1 MEKAIAAQRAGLKPL
16 VLPYHCVPLDLAAHW
31 ALLLPCSYEPMKQ
44 SKRLNPS
51 VVESA
56 KPEDAPYRL
65 WDTVVPQLHVRVQP
79 SGVKSW
85 NVQWSRTSTRALGKW
100 PAVTVE
106 AARTRARAVLA
117 ETDQHGAP
125 LAVIAPKSE
134 LTVADACRDY
144 VNALEKDGRKTASVD
159 AKRRFERCLY
169 GDKLGKVRLK
179 DLHQDHIE
187 AWRDRV
193 EKGDLPPL
201 PVKRGRPPVP
211 KPLARSSI
219 NRIRTTLV
227 AALNHAVARRKV
239 SPDLAFEW
247 NAVKPLKDA
256 GQRRGLYLEREQRRA
271 LLEAA
276 EGPVRDLI
284 ECVALTGCRPGD
296 PSLCLRSD
304 YDGRTASVRFR
315 SKDHDRKIPLS
326 PAATALF
333 DRLAKGKLPK
343 AHLFTQDGKKAWTPT
358 DWSELVRDAAARA
371 GLPAGVTLYTL
382 RHCWIT
388 DAIVG
393 GMDLLTV
400 AKLAGTSLAMIEKH
414 YGHLVQGAARDKL
427 AQVQFL

>member
-1 MEKAIAAQRAGLKPL
+1 MGTKLTIRAVELAKPSEK
-16 VLPYHCVPLDLAAHW
+16 PYEISDSDMKG
-31 ALLLPCSYEPMKQ
+31 LLL
-44 SKRLNPS
+44 
-51 VVESA
+51 
-56 KPEDAPYRL
+56 
-65 WDTVVPQLHVRVQP
+65 RVQP
-79 SGVKSW
+79 SGVKSYIVTW
-85 NVQWSRTSTRALGKW
+85 GRGKRRTLGKH
-100 PAVTVE
+100 PVMTLAG
-106 AARTRARAVLA
+106 ARAAALA
-117 ETDQHGAP
+117 ALSEASQHGAP
-125 LAVIAPKSE
+125 VAVSKPKADI
-134 LTVADACRDY
+134 TVSDACRDY
-144 VNALEKDGRKTASVD
+144 VTALEKDGRKSASDD
-159 AKRRFERCLY
+159 AKRRFERCLH
-169 GDKLGKVRLK
+169 GDKLGKIRLK

-201 PVKRGRPPVP
+201 PVKRGRPPVA

-256 GQRRGLYLEREQRRA
+256 GQRRSLYLEREQRRA

-343 AHLFTQDGKKAWTPT
+343 AHLFTQDGKKVWTPT

>member
-1 MEKAIAAQRAGLKPL
+1 
-16 VLPYHCVPLDLAAHW
+16 
-31 ALLLPCSYEPMKQ
+31 MKQ

-51 VVESA
+51 IVEAA
-56 KPEDAPYRL
+56 KPEAAPYRI
-65 WDTVVPQLHVRVQP
+65 WDTLVPQLHVRVQP

-100 PAVTVE
+100 PGVTVD

-125 LAVIAPKSE
+125 LALAKPKADT
-134 LTVADACRDY
+134 TVADACRDY
-144 VNALEKDGRKTASVD
+144 VATLKKDGRQSASDD
-159 AKRRFERCLY
+159 AARRFERCLY
-169 GDKLGKVRLK
+169 GDKLGKVRLQ

-193 EKGDLPPL
+193 ERGELPPL
-201 PVKRGRPPVP
+201 PVKRGRPPLA
-211 KPLARSSI
+211 KPLAKSSV
-219 NRIRTTLV
+219 NRMRTVLV
-227 AALNHAVARRKV
+227 AALNHAVARRKA
-239 SPDLAFEW
+239 SPDVAFEW

-256 GQRRGLYLEREQRRA
+256 GQRRGLYLERAQRRA

-296 PSLCLRSD
+296 PAACLRED
-304 YDGRTASVRFR
+304 YDSRTASVRFR
-315 SKDHDRKIPLS
+315 TKSHDRKIPLS
-326 PAATALF
+326 PASGALF

-343 AHLFTQDGKKAWTPT
+343 AQLFTQDGTRAWTA
-358 DWSELVRDAAARA
+358 DAWSTPVREAAARA

>member
-1 MEKAIAAQRAGLKPL
+1 MGTKLTIRAVELAKPAEK
-16 VLPYHCVPLDLAAHW
+16 PYEVSDSDMKG
-31 ALLLPCSYEPMKQ
+31 LLL
-44 SKRLNPS
+44 
-51 VVESA
+51 
-56 KPEDAPYRL
+56 
-65 WDTVVPQLHVRVQP
+65 RVQP
-79 SGVKSW
+79 SGVKSYIVTW
-85 NVQWSRTSTRALGKW
+85 GRGKRRTLGKH
-100 PAVTVE
+100 PVMTLAG
-106 AARTRARAVLA
+106 ARAAALA
-117 ETDQHGAP
+117 ALSEASQHGAP
-125 LAVIAPKSE
+125 VAVSKPKADI
-134 LTVADACRDY
+134 TVDDACRDY
-144 VNALEKDGRKTASVD
+144 VAALEKDGRKAAADD
-159 AKRRFERCLY
+159 ANRRFDRCLY

-201 PVKRGRPPVP
+201 PVKRGRPPVA

-256 GQRRGLYLEREQRRA
+256 GQRRGLYLVREQRRA

-343 AHLFTQDGKKAWTPT
+343 AHLFTQDGKKVWTPT

>member
-1 MEKAIAAQRAGLKPL
+1 MGTELTIRAVELAKPSEK
-16 VLPYHCVPLDLAAHW
+16 PYEISDSDMKG
-31 ALLLPCSYEPMKQ
+31 LLL
-44 SKRLNPS
+44 
-51 VVESA
+51 
-56 KPEDAPYRL
+56 
-65 WDTVVPQLHVRVQP
+65 RVQP
-79 SGVKSW
+79 SGVKSYIVTW
-85 NVQWSRTSTRALGKW
+85 GRGKRRTLGKH
-100 PAVTVE
+100 PVMTLAG
-106 AARTRARAVLA
+106 ARAAALA
-117 ETDQHGAP
+117 ALSEASQHGAP
-125 LAVIAPKSE
+125 VAVSKPKADI
-134 LTVADACRDY
+134 TVSDACRDY
-144 VNALEKDGRKTASVD
+144 VTALEKDGRKTASDD

-169 GDKLGKVRLK
+169 GDTLGKVRLK

-256 GQRRGLYLEREQRRA
+256 GQRRGLYLERTQRRA

-343 AHLFTQDGKKAWTPT
+343 AHLFTQDGKKVWTPT

>member
-1 MEKAIAAQRAGLKPL
+1 MPKVTREALTRKAVDAAKATGKAYRLRDATVPGL
-16 VLPYHCVPLDLAAHW
+16 VLRV
-31 ALLLPCSYEPMKQ
+31 
-44 SKRLNPS
+44 
-51 VVESA
+51 SA
-56 KPEDAPYRL
+56 TGA
-65 WDTVVPQLHVRVQP
+65 
-79 SGVKSW
+79 KSW
-85 NVQWSRTSTRALGKW
+85 AMVWGRGQEKSFANY
-100 PAVTVE
+100 PATTLEGARE
-106 AARTRARAVLA
+106 AARRLSA
-117 ETDQHGAP
+117 EIDQHGAP
-125 LAVIAPKSE
+125 AAVVMPTSE

-144 VNALEKDGRKTASVD
+144 VAALEKDGRKTASDD
-159 AKRRFERCLY
+159 ANRRFERCLY

-187 AWRDRV
+187 AWRERV

-201 PVKRGRPPVP
+201 PVKRGRPPVA

-227 AALNHAVARRKV
+227 AALNHAVARRKA

-271 LLEAA
+271 LLGAA

-326 PAATALF
+326 PAAAALF

-343 AHLFTQDGKKAWTPT
+343 AHLFTQDGKKVWTPT
-358 DWSELVRDAAARA
+358 TWSGLVRDAAARA

>member
-1 MEKAIAAQRAGLKPL
+1 M
-16 VLPYHCVPLDLAAHW
+16 
-31 ALLLPCSYEPMKQ
+31 
-44 SKRLNPS
+44 
-51 VVESA
+51 
-56 KPEDAPYRL
+56 
-65 WDTVVPQLHVRVQP
+65 
-79 SGVKSW
+79 
-85 NVQWSRTSTRALGKW
+85 
-100 PAVTVE
+100 
-106 AARTRARAVLA
+106 
-117 ETDQHGAP
+117 
-125 LAVIAPKSE
+125 
-134 LTVADACRDY
+134 
-144 VNALEKDGRKTASVD
+144 
-159 AKRRFERCLY
+159 
-169 GDKLGKVRLK
+169 
-179 DLHQDHIE
+179 
-187 AWRDRV
+187 
-193 EKGDLPPL
+193 
-201 PVKRGRPPVP
+201 
-211 KPLARSSI
+211 
-219 NRIRTTLV
+219 
-227 AALNHAVARRKV
+227 
-239 SPDLAFEW
+239 
-247 NAVKPLKDA
+247 KPLKEA

-326 PAATALF
+326 PPPLRCLTAWPREAT
-333 DRLAKGKLPK
+333 K
-343 AHLFTQDGKKAWTPT
+343 AHLFTQDGKKVWTPSE
-358 DWSELVRDAAARA
+358 WSELVRDASARA

>member
-1 MEKAIAAQRAGLKPL
+1 MGTKLTIRAVELAKPAEK
-16 VLPYHCVPLDLAAHW
+16 PYEVSDSDMKG
-31 ALLLPCSYEPMKQ
+31 LLL
-44 SKRLNPS
+44 
-51 VVESA
+51 
-56 KPEDAPYRL
+56 
-65 WDTVVPQLHVRVQP
+65 RVQP
-79 SGVKSW
+79 SGVKSYIVTW
-85 NVQWSRTSTRALGKW
+85 GRGKRRTLGKH
-100 PAVTVE
+100 PVMTLAG
-106 AARTRARAVLA
+106 ARAAALA
-117 ETDQHGAP
+117 ALSEASQHGAP
-125 LAVIAPKSE
+125 VAVSKPKADI
-134 LTVADACRDY
+134 TVADACRDY
-144 VNALEKDGRKTASVD
+144 VATLEKDGRKAAADD
-159 AKRRFERCLY
+159 ATRRFERCLY

-193 EKGDLPPL
+193 ERGDLPPL
-201 PVKRGRPPVP
+201 PVKRGRPPVA

-227 AALNHAVARRKV
+227 AALNHAVARRMA

-247 NAVKPLKDA
+247 NAVKPFKDA
-256 GQRRGLYLEREQRRA
+256 GQRRGLYLERAQRRA

-326 PAATALF
+326 PAATELF

-343 AHLFTQDGKKAWTPT
+343 AHLFTQDGKKVWTPS

-371 GLPAGVTLYTL
+371 ELPAGVTLYTL

>member
-1 MEKAIAAQRAGLKPL
+1 MGTKLTIRAVELAKPAEK
-16 VLPYHCVPLDLAAHW
+16 PYEVSDSDMKG
-31 ALLLPCSYEPMKQ
+31 LLL
-44 SKRLNPS
+44 
-51 VVESA
+51 
-56 KPEDAPYRL
+56 
-65 WDTVVPQLHVRVQP
+65 RVQP
-79 SGVKSW
+79 SGVKSYIVTW
-85 NVQWSRTSTRALGKW
+85 GRGKRRTLGKH
-100 PAVTVE
+100 PVMTLAG
-106 AARTRARAVLA
+106 ARAAALA
-117 ETDQHGAP
+117 ALSEASQHGAP
-125 LAVIAPKSE
+125 VAVSKPRADI
-134 LTVADACRDY
+134 TVADACRDY
-144 VNALEKDGRKTASVD
+144 VAALEKDGRKAAADD
-159 AKRRFERCLY
+159 ATRRFERCLY
-169 GDKLGKVRLK
+169 GDKLGKVRLR

-201 PVKRGRPPVP
+201 PAKRGRPPVT
-211 KPLARSSI
+211 KPLARSSV
-219 NRIRTTLV
+219 NRIRTVLV
-227 AALNHAVARRKV
+227 AALNHAVARRKA
-239 SPDLAFEW
+239 SPDVAFEW

-256 GQRRGLYLEREQRRA
+256 GQRRGLYLERDERRA

-333 DRLAKGKLPK
+333 DRLAKGKLLE

-358 DWSELVRDAAARA
+358 DWSELVRDASARA

>member
-1 MEKAIAAQRAGLKPL
+1 
-16 VLPYHCVPLDLAAHW
+16 
-31 ALLLPCSYEPMKQ
+31 MKQ

-51 VVESA
+51 TVEAA
-56 KPEDAPYRL
+56 KPEAAPYRI
-65 WDTVVPQLHVRVQP
+65 WDTLVPQLHLRVQP

-100 PAVTVE
+100 PRVTVD

-125 LAVIAPKSE
+125 LAVAKPKADT
-134 LTVADACRDY
+134 TVADACRDY
-144 VNALEKDGRKTASVD
+144 VATLKKDGRDTAAAD
-159 AKRRFERCLY
+159 ADRRFERCLY
-169 GDKLGKVRLK
+169 ADKLGKVRLT

-193 EKGDLPPL
+193 ERGDLPAL
-201 PVKRGRPPVP
+201 PVKRGRPPLA
-211 KPLARSSI
+211 KPLAKSSV
-219 NRIRTTLV
+219 NRMRTVLV
-227 AALNHAVARRKV
+227 AALNHAVAHRKA
-239 SPDLAFEW
+239 SPDIAFEW
-247 NAVKPLKDA
+247 NSVKPLKDA
-256 GQRRGLYLEREQRRA
+256 SQRRGLYLERAQRRA
-271 LLEAA
+271 LLDAA
-276 EGPVRDLI
+276 AGPVRDLI

-296 PSLCLRSD
+296 PAICLRSD

-326 PAATALF
+326 PAAGAMF

-343 AHLFTQDGKKAWTPT
+343 AHLFTQDGTKAWTA
-358 DWSELVRDAAARA
+358 DAWSEPVREAAARA

>member
-1 MEKAIAAQRAGLKPL
+1 MGTKLTIRA
-16 VLPYHCVPLDLAAHW
+16 VELAAP
-31 ALLLPCSYEPMKQ
+31 AEKPYEISDSEMKGLLL
-44 SKRLNPS
+44 
-51 VVESA
+51 
-56 KPEDAPYRL
+56 
-65 WDTVVPQLHVRVQP
+65 RVQP
-79 SGVKSW
+79 SGIKSYI
-85 NVQWSRTSTRALGKW
+85 VTWSRGKRRTLGKH
-100 PAVTVE
+100 PVMTLAGARAAALAALAE
-106 AARTRARAVLA
+106 AA
-117 ETDQHGAP
+117 QHGAP
-125 LAVIAPKSE
+125 VAVVAPKSE

-144 VNALEKDGRKTASVD
+144 VAALAKDGRKTAAAD
-159 AKRRFERCLY
+159 ADRRFERCLY

-201 PVKRGRPPVP
+201 PVKRGRPPVA
-211 KPLARSSI
+211 KPLAKSSI
-219 NRIRTTLV
+219 NRMRTTLV
-227 AALNHAVARRKV
+227 AALNHAVARRKA
-239 SPDLAFEW
+239 SPDTAFEW
-247 NAVKPLKDA
+247 SSVKPLKDA
-256 GQRRGLYLEREQRRA
+256 SQRRGLYLERGQRRA
-271 LLEAA
+271 LLDAA
-276 EGPVRDLI
+276 DGPVRELI

-296 PSLCLRSD
+296 PALCLRSD

-343 AHLFTQDGKKAWTPT
+343 AHLFTQDGKKAWTA
-358 DWSELVRDAAARA
+358 DAWSEPVRSAAARA
-371 GLPAGVTLYTL
+371 ALPEGVTLYTL

>member
-1 MEKAIAAQRAGLKPL
+1 
-16 VLPYHCVPLDLAAHW
+16 
-31 ALLLPCSYEPMKQ
+31 MKQ

-51 VVESA
+51 TVEAA
-56 KPEDAPYRL
+56 KPEAAPYRI
-65 WDTVVPQLHVRVQP
+65 WDTLVPQLHLRVQP

-85 NVQWSRTSTRALGKW
+85 NVQWSRTSTRTLGKW
-100 PAVTVE
+100 PGVTVE

-125 LAVIAPKSE
+125 LSVAKPKADT
-134 LTVADACRDY
+134 TVADACRDY
-144 VNALEKDGRKTASVD
+144 VATLKKDGRDTAAAD
-159 AKRRFERCLY
+159 ADRRFERCLY
-169 GDKLGKVRLK
+169 ADKLGKVRLV

-193 EKGDLPPL
+193 EKGDLPAL
-201 PVKRGRPPVP
+201 PVKRGRPPVA
-211 KPLARSSI
+211 KPLAKSSV
-219 NRIRTTLV
+219 NRMRTVLV
-227 AALNHAVARRKV
+227 AALNHAVARRKA
-239 SPDLAFEW
+239 SPDVAFEW
-247 NAVKPLKDA
+247 NSVKPLKDA

-271 LLEAA
+271 LLDAA
-276 EGPVRDLI
+276 VGPVRDLI

-296 PSLCLRSD
+296 PAICLRSD

-326 PAATALF
+326 PAAGAMF

-343 AHLFTQDGKKAWTPT
+343 AHLFTQDGGKAWTA
-358 DWSELVRDAAARA
+358 DAWSDPVREAAARA

>member
-1 MEKAIAAQRAGLKPL
+1 MHLRDMGTKLTIRAVELAQPSEK
-16 VLPYHCVPLDLAAHW
+16 PYEISDSDMKG
-31 ALLLPCSYEPMKQ
+31 LLL
-44 SKRLNPS
+44 
-51 VVESA
+51 
-56 KPEDAPYRL
+56 
-65 WDTVVPQLHVRVQP
+65 RVQP
-79 SGVKSW
+79 SGVKSYIVTW
-85 NVQWSRTSTRALGKW
+85 GRGKRRTLGKH
-100 PAVTVE
+100 PVMTLAG
-106 AARTRARAVLA
+106 ARAAALA
-117 ETDQHGAP
+117 ALSEASQHGAP
-125 LAVIAPKSE
+125 LAVVAPKSK

-144 VNALEKDGRKTASVD
+144 VTALEKDGRKTAADD

-201 PVKRGRPPVP
+201 PVKRGRPPVA

-343 AHLFTQDGKKAWTPT
+343 AHLFTPDEKKVWTPSE
-358 DWSELVRDAAARA
+358 WSELVRDASARA

>member
-1 MEKAIAAQRAGLKPL
+1 MPKVTREALTRKVVDGAKATGKAYRLRDATVPGLVLRVSATGAKSWAMVWGRGQEKAFAN
-16 VLPYHCVPLDLAAHW
+16 Y
-31 ALLLPCSYEPMKQ
+31 
-44 SKRLNPS
+44 
-51 VVESA
+51 
-56 KPEDAPYRL
+56 
-65 WDTVVPQLHVRVQP
+65 
-79 SGVKSW
+79 
-85 NVQWSRTSTRALGKW
+85 
-100 PAVTVE
+100 PATTLEGARE
-106 AARTRARAVLA
+106 AARRLSA
-117 ETDQHGAP
+117 EIDQHGAP
-125 LAVIAPKSE
+125 AAVVTPRSE

-144 VNALEKDGRKTASVD
+144 VAALEKDGRMTAAGD
-159 AKRRFERCLY
+159 AGRRFERCLY

-201 PVKRGRPPVP
+201 PVKRGRPPVA

-343 AHLFTQDGKKAWTPT
+343 AHLFTQDGKKVWTPT

>member
-1 MEKAIAAQRAGLKPL
+1 MATKLTIRAVELAKPAEK
-16 VLPYHCVPLDLAAHW
+16 PYELSDSDMKG
-31 ALLLPCSYEPMKQ
+31 LLL
-44 SKRLNPS
+44 
-51 VVESA
+51 
-56 KPEDAPYRL
+56 
-65 WDTVVPQLHVRVQP
+65 RVQP
-79 SGVKSW
+79 SGVKSYIVTW
-85 NVQWSRTSTRALGKW
+85 GRGKRRTLGKH
-100 PAVTVE
+100 PVMTLAG
-106 AARTRARAVLA
+106 ARAAALA
-117 ETDQHGAP
+117 ALSEASQHGAP
-125 LAVIAPKSE
+125 LAAVAPKSE

-144 VNALEKDGRKTASVD
+144 VTALEKDGRNTASDD

-201 PVKRGRPPVP
+201 PVKRGRPPVA

-227 AALNHAVARRKV
+227 AALNHAVARRKA

-256 GQRRGLYLEREQRRA
+256 GQRRGLYLERQQRRA

>member
-1 MEKAIAAQRAGLKPL
+1 MTLAGARAAA
-16 VLPYHCVPLDLAAHW
+16 LAA
-31 ALLLPCSYEPMKQ
+31 LS
-44 SKRLNPS
+44 
-51 VVESA
+51 
-56 KPEDAPYRL
+56 
-65 WDTVVPQLHVRVQP
+65 
-79 SGVKSW
+79 
-85 NVQWSRTSTRALGKW
+85 
-100 PAVTVE
+100 E
-106 AARTRARAVLA
+106 AS
-117 ETDQHGAP
+117 QHGAP
-125 LAVIAPKSE
+125 LAAVAPKSE

-144 VNALEKDGRKTASVD
+144 VTALEKDGRNTASDD

-201 PVKRGRPPVP
+201 PVKRGRPPVA

-227 AALNHAVARRKV
+227 AALNHAVARRKA

-256 GQRRGLYLEREQRRA
+256 GQRRGLYLERQQRRA

>member
-1 MEKAIAAQRAGLKPL
+1 MPKVTREPLTRKTVDAAKATGKAYRLRDATVPGLVLRVSAAGAKSWAMVWGRGQEKAFAN
-16 VLPYHCVPLDLAAHW
+16 Y
-31 ALLLPCSYEPMKQ
+31 
-44 SKRLNPS
+44 
-51 VVESA
+51 
-56 KPEDAPYRL
+56 
-65 WDTVVPQLHVRVQP
+65 
-79 SGVKSW
+79 
-85 NVQWSRTSTRALGKW
+85 
-100 PAVTVE
+100 PATTLEGARE
-106 AARTRARAVLA
+106 AARRLSA
-117 ETDQHGAP
+117 EIDKHGAP
-125 LAVIAPKSE
+125 LAVVTPKSE

-144 VNALEKDGRKTASVD
+144 VTALEKDGRKTASDD

-201 PVKRGRPPVP
+201 PVKRGRPPVA

-343 AHLFTQDGKKAWTPT
+343 AHLFTQDGKKVWTPT

-371 GLPAGVTLYTL
+371 GLPSGVTLYTL

>member
-1 MEKAIAAQRAGLKPL
+1 MGTKLTIRAVELAQPSEK
-16 VLPYHCVPLDLAAHW
+16 PYEISDSDMKG
-31 ALLLPCSYEPMKQ
+31 LLL
-44 SKRLNPS
+44 
-51 VVESA
+51 
-56 KPEDAPYRL
+56 
-65 WDTVVPQLHVRVQP
+65 RVQP
-79 SGVKSW
+79 SGVKSYIVTW
-85 NVQWSRTSTRALGKW
+85 GRGKRRTLGKH
-100 PAVTVE
+100 PVMTLAG
-106 AARTRARAVLA
+106 ARAAALA
-117 ETDQHGAP
+117 ALSEASQHGAP
-125 LAVIAPKSE
+125 LAVAAPKSE

-144 VNALEKDGRKTASVD
+144 VTALEKDGRKTASDD

-187 AWRDRV
+187 AWRERV

-201 PVKRGRPPVP
+201 PVKRGRPPVA

-256 GQRRGLYLEREQRRA
+256 GQRRSLYLEREQRRA

-304 YDGRTASVRFR
+304 YDDRTASVRFR

-343 AHLFTQDGKKAWTPT
+343 AHLFTQDGKKVWTPS
-358 DWSELVRDAAARA
+358 DWSELVRDASARA

>member
-1 MEKAIAAQRAGLKPL
+1 
-16 VLPYHCVPLDLAAHW
+16 
-31 ALLLPCSYEPMKQ
+31 MKQ
-44 SKRLNPS
+44 SKRLTPS
-51 VVESA
+51 MVESA
-56 KPEDAPYRL
+56 KPEEVPYRI
-65 WDTVVPQLHVRVQP
+65 WDTTVPQLHLRVQP

-100 PAVTVE
+100 PGVTVE

-117 ETDQHGAP
+117 ETDQYGAP
-125 LAVIAPKSE
+125 VAVVTPKSE

-144 VNALEKDGRKTASVD
+144 VKGLTKDGRAAAADDAS
-159 AKRRFERCLY
+159 RRFERCLY

-193 EKGDLPPL
+193 EKGELPPL
-201 PVKRGRPPVP
+201 PAKRGRPPVA
-211 KPLARSSI
+211 KPLAKSSV
-219 NRIRTTLV
+219 NRMRTVLV
-227 AALNHAVARRKV
+227 AALNHAVARRKA
-239 SPDLAFEW
+239 SPDVAFEW
-247 NAVKPLKDA
+247 TAVKPLKDA
-256 GQRRGLYLEREQRRA
+256 SQRRGLYLEREQRRA

-276 EGPVRDLI
+276 DAPVRDLI

-296 PSLCLRSD
+296 PALCLRSD

-326 PAATALF
+326 PAASALF

-343 AHLFTQDGKKAWTPT
+343 AHLFTQDGKKAWTA
-358 DWSELVRDAAARA
+358 DAWSEPVRAAAARA
-371 GLPAGVTLYTL
+371 ALPEGVTLYTL

>member
-1 MEKAIAAQRAGLKPL
+1 MGTKLTIRAVELAQPSEK
-16 VLPYHCVPLDLAAHW
+16 PYEISDSDMKG
-31 ALLLPCSYEPMKQ
+31 LLL
-44 SKRLNPS
+44 
-51 VVESA
+51 
-56 KPEDAPYRL
+56 
-65 WDTVVPQLHVRVQP
+65 RVQP
-79 SGVKSW
+79 SGVKSYIVTW
-85 NVQWSRTSTRALGKW
+85 GRGKRRTLGKH
-100 PAVTVE
+100 PVMTLAG
-106 AARTRARAVLA
+106 ARAAALA
-117 ETDQHGAP
+117 ALSEAFQHGAP
-125 LAVIAPKSE
+125 LAVVAPKSE

-144 VNALEKDGRKTASVD
+144 VTALEKDGRKTASND

-201 PVKRGRPPVP
+201 PVKRGRPPVA

-343 AHLFTQDGKKAWTPT
+343 AHLFTQDGKKVWTPT

>member
-1 MEKAIAAQRAGLKPL
+1 MGTKLTIRA
-16 VLPYHCVPLDLAAHW
+16 VELAAP
-31 ALLLPCSYEPMKQ
+31 AEKPYEIRDSELKGLLL
-44 SKRLNPS
+44 
-51 VVESA
+51 
-56 KPEDAPYRL
+56 
-65 WDTVVPQLHVRVQP
+65 RVQP
-79 SGVKSW
+79 SGVKSYIVTW
-85 NVQWSRTSTRALGKW
+85 GRGKRRTLGKH
-100 PAVTVE
+100 PVMTLSG
-106 AARTRARAVLA
+106 ARTAALA
-117 ETDQHGAP
+117 ALSEASQHGAP
-125 LAVIAPKSE
+125 VAVSKPKADT
-134 LTVADACRDY
+134 TVADACRDY
-144 VNALEKDGRKTASVD
+144 VAGLTKDGRKAAADD
-159 AKRRFERCLY
+159 AARRFERCLY

-201 PVKRGRPPVP
+201 AAKRGRPPTA
-211 KPLARSSI
+211 KPLAKASV
-219 NRIRTTLV
+219 NRMRTVLV
-227 AALNHAVARRKV
+227 AALNYAVARRKA
-239 SPDLAFEW
+239 SPDVAFEW
-247 NAVKPLKDA
+247 ASVKPLQDA
-256 GQRRGLYLEREQRRA
+256 SRRRGLYLEIEQRRA

-276 EGPVRDLI
+276 QEAVRDLI

-296 PSLCLRSD
+296 PALCLRSD
-304 YDGRTASVRFR
+304 YDGRTGSVRFR
-315 SKDHDRKIPLS
+315 SKGHDRTIPLS

-343 AHLFTQDGKKAWTPT
+343 AHLFTQDGQKAWTA
-358 DWSELVRDAAARA
+358 DAWSEPVRDAAARA

>member
-1 MEKAIAAQRAGLKPL
+1 MGTKLTIRAVELAKPSER
-16 VLPYHCVPLDLAAHW
+16 PYEISDSDMKG
-31 ALLLPCSYEPMKQ
+31 LLL
-44 SKRLNPS
+44 
-51 VVESA
+51 
-56 KPEDAPYRL
+56 
-65 WDTVVPQLHVRVQP
+65 RVQP
-79 SGVKSW
+79 SGVKSYIVTW
-85 NVQWSRTSTRALGKW
+85 GRGKRRTLGKH
-100 PAVTVE
+100 PVMTLAG
-106 AARTRARAVLA
+106 ARAAALA
-117 ETDQHGAP
+117 ALSEASQHGAP
-125 LAVIAPKSE
+125 VAVSKPKADI
-134 LTVADACRDY
+134 TVSDACRDY
-144 VNALEKDGRKTASVD
+144 VTALEKDGRMTASDD
-159 AKRRFERCLY
+159 ARRRFERCLY
-169 GDKLGKVRLK
+169 GDKLGKIRLK

-201 PVKRGRPPVP
+201 PVKRGRPPVA

-271 LLEAA
+271 LLDAA

-343 AHLFTQDGKKAWTPT
+343 AHLFTQDGKKEWTST

>member
-1 MEKAIAAQRAGLKPL
+1 
-16 VLPYHCVPLDLAAHW
+16 
-31 ALLLPCSYEPMKQ
+31 MKQ

-51 VVESA
+51 TVEAA
-56 KPEDAPYRL
+56 KPEAAPYRI
-65 WDTVVPQLHVRVQP
+65 WDTLVPQLHLRVQP

-100 PAVTVE
+100 PGVTVD

-125 LAVIAPKSE
+125 LAVAKPKE
-134 LTVADACRDY
+134 ETTVADACRDY
-144 VNALEKDGRKTASVD
+144 VTTLRKDGRAAAAAD
-159 AKRRFERCLY
+159 AERRFERCLY
-169 GDKLGKVRLK
+169 PDKLGKVRLT

-193 EKGDLPPL
+193 EQGDLPAL

-211 KPLARSSI
+211 KPLAKSSV
-219 NRIRTTLV
+219 NRIRTMLV
-227 AALNHAVARRKV
+227 AALNHAVARRKA
-239 SPDLAFEW
+239 SPDMAFEW

-256 GQRRGLYLEREQRRA
+256 TQRRGLYLEREQRRA
-271 LLEAA
+271 LLDAA
-276 EGPVRDLI
+276 VGPVRDLI

-296 PSLCLRSD
+296 PAICFRSD

-315 SKDHDRKIPLS
+315 SKGHDRQIPLS
-326 PAATALF
+326 PAAGALF

-343 AHLFTQDGKKAWTPT
+343 AHLFTKDGTKAWTA
-358 DWSELVRDAAARA
+358 DAWSDPVREAAARA

-414 YGHLVQGAARDKL
+414 YGHLVHGAAREKL

>member
-1 MEKAIAAQRAGLKPL
+1 MPKVTREALTRKAVDAAKATGKLYRLRDATVPGLVLRVSATGAKSWAMVWGRGQEKAFA
-16 VLPYHCVPLDLAAHW
+16 
-31 ALLLPCSYEPMKQ
+31 SY
-44 SKRLNPS
+44 
-51 VVESA
+51 
-56 KPEDAPYRL
+56 
-65 WDTVVPQLHVRVQP
+65 
-79 SGVKSW
+79 
-85 NVQWSRTSTRALGKW
+85 
-100 PAVTVE
+100 PATTLEGARE
-106 AARTRARAVLA
+106 AARRLSS
-117 ETDQHGAP
+117 EIDQHGAP
-125 LAVIAPKSE
+125 AAVVTPKSE

-144 VNALEKDGRKTASVD
+144 VAALKKDGRATTAAD
-159 AKRRFERCLY
+159 ADRRFERCLY
-169 GDKLGKVRLK
+169 ADKLGKVRLK

-193 EKGDLPPL
+193 EKGDLAPL
-201 PVKRGRPPVP
+201 PAKRGRPPVA

-271 LLEAA
+271 LLDAA
-276 EGPVRDLI
+276 VGPVRDLI

-296 PSLCLRSD
+296 PAICLRSD

-326 PAATALF
+326 PAAGAMF

-343 AHLFTQDGKKAWTPT
+343 AHLFTQDGGKAWTA
-358 DWSELVRDAAARA
+358 DAWSDPVREAAARA

>member
-1 MEKAIAAQRAGLKPL
+1 
-16 VLPYHCVPLDLAAHW
+16 
-31 ALLLPCSYEPMKQ
+31 MKQ

-51 VVESA
+51 TVEAA
-56 KPEDAPYRL
+56 KPEAAPYRI
-65 WDTVVPQLHVRVQP
+65 WDTLVPQLHLRVQP

-85 NVQWSRTSTRALGKW
+85 NVQWSRTSTRTLGKW
-100 PAVTVE
+100 PGVTVE

-125 LAVIAPKSE
+125 LSVARPKADT
-134 LTVADACRDY
+134 TVADACRDY
-144 VNALEKDGRKTASVD
+144 VATLKKDGRDTAAAD
-159 AKRRFERCLY
+159 ADRRFERCLY
-169 GDKLGKVRLK
+169 ADKLGKVRLV

-193 EKGDLPPL
+193 EKGDLPAL
-201 PVKRGRPPVP
+201 PVKRGRPPVA
-211 KPLARSSI
+211 KPLAKSSV
-219 NRIRTTLV
+219 NRMRTVLV
-227 AALNHAVARRKV
+227 AALNHAVARRKA
-239 SPDLAFEW
+239 SPDVAFEW
-247 NAVKPLKDA
+247 NSVKPLKDA

-271 LLEAA
+271 LLDAA
-276 EGPVRDLI
+276 VGPVRDLI

-296 PSLCLRSD
+296 PAICLRSD

-315 SKDHDRKIPLS
+315 SKEHDRKIPLS
-326 PAATALF
+326 PAAGAMF

-343 AHLFTQDGKKAWTPT
+343 AHLFTQDGGKAWTA
-358 DWSELVRDAAARA
+358 DAWSDPVREAAARA

>member
-1 MEKAIAAQRAGLKPL
+1 MPKVTREALTLKTVDAAKATGRAYRLRDATVPGLVLRVSAAGAKSWAMVWGRGQEKAFAN
-16 VLPYHCVPLDLAAHW
+16 Y
-31 ALLLPCSYEPMKQ
+31 
-44 SKRLNPS
+44 
-51 VVESA
+51 
-56 KPEDAPYRL
+56 
-65 WDTVVPQLHVRVQP
+65 
-79 SGVKSW
+79 
-85 NVQWSRTSTRALGKW
+85 
-100 PAVTVE
+100 PATTLEGARE
-106 AARTRARAVLA
+106 AARRLSA
-117 ETDQHGAP
+117 EIDKHGAP
-125 LAVIAPKSE
+125 LAVVTPKSE

-144 VNALEKDGRKTASVD
+144 VTALEKDGRKTASDD

-201 PVKRGRPPVP
+201 PVKRGRPPVA

-326 PAATALF
+326 SAATALF

-343 AHLFTQDGKKAWTPT
+343 AHLFTQDGKKVWTPT

>member
-1 MEKAIAAQRAGLKPL
+1 MPKVTREPLTRKAVDAAKTTGKLYRLRDATVPGLVLRVSATGAKSWAMVWGRGQEKAFA
-16 VLPYHCVPLDLAAHW
+16 
-31 ALLLPCSYEPMKQ
+31 SY
-44 SKRLNPS
+44 
-51 VVESA
+51 
-56 KPEDAPYRL
+56 
-65 WDTVVPQLHVRVQP
+65 
-79 SGVKSW
+79 
-85 NVQWSRTSTRALGKW
+85 
-100 PAVTVE
+100 PATTLEGARE
-106 AARTRARAVLA
+106 AARRLSS
-117 ETDQHGAP
+117 EIDKHGAP
-125 LAVIAPKSE
+125 AAVVTPKSE

-144 VNALEKDGRKTASVD
+144 VAALKKDGRATTAAD
-159 AKRRFERCLY
+159 ADRRFERCLY
-169 GDKLGKVRLK
+169 ADKLGKVRLK

-193 EKGDLPPL
+193 EKGDLAPL
-201 PVKRGRPPVP
+201 PAKRGRPPVA

-271 LLEAA
+271 LLDAA
-276 EGPVRDLI
+276 VGPVRDLI

-296 PSLCLRSD
+296 PAICLRSD

-326 PAATALF
+326 PSAGAMF

-343 AHLFTQDGKKAWTPT
+343 AHLFTQDGGKAWTA
-358 DWSELVRDAAARA
+358 DAWSDPVREAAARA

>member
-1 MEKAIAAQRAGLKPL
+1 
-16 VLPYHCVPLDLAAHW
+16 
-31 ALLLPCSYEPMKQ
+31 MKQ

-51 VVESA
+51 TVEAA
-56 KPEDAPYRL
+56 KPEATPYRI
-65 WDTVVPQLHVRVQP
+65 WDTLVPQLHLRVQP

-100 PAVTVE
+100 PGVTVD

-125 LAVIAPKSE
+125 LSVVKPKADT
-134 LTVADACRDY
+134 TVADACSDY
-144 VNALEKDGRKTASVD
+144 VTALEKDGRKKASDD

-169 GDKLGKVRLK
+169 ADKLGKVRLT

-201 PVKRGRPPVP
+201 PVKRGRPPVA
-211 KPLARSSI
+211 KPLAKSSV
-219 NRIRTTLV
+219 NRMRTVLV
-227 AALNHAVARRKV
+227 AALNHAVARRKA
-239 SPDLAFEW
+239 SPDVAFEW
-247 NAVKPLKDA
+247 NSVKPLKDA
-256 GQRRGLYLEREQRRA
+256 SQRRGLYLEREQRRA
-271 LLEAA
+271 LLDAA
-276 EGPVRDLI
+276 VGPVRDLI

-296 PSLCLRSD
+296 PAICLRAD

-326 PAATALF
+326 PAAGAMF

-343 AHLFTQDGKKAWTPT
+343 THMFTQEGGKAWTA
-358 DWSELVRDAAARA
+358 DAWSDPVREAAARA

>member
-1 MEKAIAAQRAGLKPL
+1 MPKVTREALTRKAVDAAKATGKAYRLRDATVPGLVLRVSATGAKSWAMVWGRGQEKAFAN
-16 VLPYHCVPLDLAAHW
+16 Y
-31 ALLLPCSYEPMKQ
+31 
-44 SKRLNPS
+44 
-51 VVESA
+51 
-56 KPEDAPYRL
+56 
-65 WDTVVPQLHVRVQP
+65 
-79 SGVKSW
+79 
-85 NVQWSRTSTRALGKW
+85 
-100 PAVTVE
+100 PATTLEGARE
-106 AARTRARAVLA
+106 AARRLSA
-117 ETDQHGAP
+117 EIDKHGAP
-125 LAVIAPKSE
+125 AAVVTPKSE

-144 VNALEKDGRKTASVD
+144 VTALEKDGRKTASDD

-201 PVKRGRPPVP
+201 PVKRGRPPVA

-256 GQRRGLYLEREQRRA
+256 GQRRGLYLERAQRRA

-276 EGPVRDLI
+276 VGPVRDLI

-296 PSLCLRSD
+296 PTLCLRSD

-343 AHLFTQDGKKAWTPT
+343 ANLFTQDGKKVWTPT
-358 DWSELVRDAAARA
+358 DWSALVRDAAARA

>member
-1 MEKAIAAQRAGLKPL
+1 MGTKLTIRAVELAKPSEK
-16 VLPYHCVPLDLAAHW
+16 PYEISDSDMKG
-31 ALLLPCSYEPMKQ
+31 LLL
-44 SKRLNPS
+44 RL
-51 VVESA
+51 
-56 KPEDAPYRL
+56 
-65 WDTVVPQLHVRVQP
+65 QP
-79 SGVKSW
+79 SGVKSYIVTW
-85 NVQWSRTSTRALGKW
+85 GRGKRRTLGKH
-100 PAVTVE
+100 PVMTLAG
-106 AARTRARAVLA
+106 ARAAALA
-117 ETDQHGAP
+117 ALSEASQHGAP
-125 LAVIAPKSE
+125 VAVSKPKADI
-134 LTVADACRDY
+134 TVSDACRDY
-144 VNALEKDGRKTASVD
+144 VTALEKDGRKTASDD
-159 AKRRFERCLY
+159 ARRRFERCLY
-169 GDKLGKVRLK
+169 GDKLGKVRLN

-239 SPDLAFEW
+239 SPNLAFEW

-256 GQRRGLYLEREQRRA
+256 NQRRGLYLERTQRRA

-276 EGPVRDLI
+276 EGPVRDVI

-343 AHLFTQDGKKAWTPT
+343 ANLFTQDGKKVWTPT
-358 DWSELVRDAAARA
+358 DWSELVRAAAARA

>member
-1 MEKAIAAQRAGLKPL
+1 
-16 VLPYHCVPLDLAAHW
+16 
-31 ALLLPCSYEPMKQ
+31 MKQ

-51 VVESA
+51 TVEAA
-56 KPEDAPYRL
+56 KPEASPYRI
-65 WDTVVPQLHVRVQP
+65 WDTLVPQLHLRVQP

-85 NVQWSRTSTRALGKW
+85 NVQWSRTSTRTLGKW
-100 PAVTVE
+100 PGVTVE

-125 LAVIAPKSE
+125 LSVAKPKADT
-134 LTVADACRDY
+134 TVADACRDY
-144 VNALEKDGRKTASVD
+144 VATLKKDGRDTAAAD
-159 AKRRFERCLY
+159 ADRRFERCLY
-169 GDKLGKVRLK
+169 ADKLGKVRLV

-193 EKGDLPPL
+193 ERGDLPAL
-201 PVKRGRPPVP
+201 PVKRGRPPVA
-211 KPLARSSI
+211 KPLAKSSV
-219 NRIRTTLV
+219 NRMRTVLV
-227 AALNHAVARRKV
+227 AALNHAVARRKA
-239 SPDLAFEW
+239 SPDVAFEW
-247 NAVKPLKDA
+247 NSVKPLKDA
-256 GQRRGLYLEREQRRA
+256 SQRRGLYLERGQRRA
-271 LLEAA
+271 LLDAA
-276 EGPVRDLI
+276 VGPVRDLI

-296 PSLCLRSD
+296 PAICLRAD

-326 PAATALF
+326 PSAVVVF

-343 AHLFTQDGKKAWTPT
+343 AHLFTQDGGKAWTA
-358 DWSELVRDAAARA
+358 DAWSDPVREAAARA

>member
-1 MEKAIAAQRAGLKPL
+1 MPKVTREALTRKAVDAAKTTGKAYRLRDATVPGLVLRVSATGAKSWAMVWGRGQEKAFAN
-16 VLPYHCVPLDLAAHW
+16 Y
-31 ALLLPCSYEPMKQ
+31 
-44 SKRLNPS
+44 
-51 VVESA
+51 
-56 KPEDAPYRL
+56 
-65 WDTVVPQLHVRVQP
+65 
-79 SGVKSW
+79 
-85 NVQWSRTSTRALGKW
+85 
-100 PAVTVE
+100 PATTLEGARE
-106 AARTRARAVLA
+106 AARRLSA
-117 ETDQHGAP
+117 EIDKHGAP
-125 LAVIAPKSE
+125 LAVVTPKSE

-144 VNALEKDGRKTASVD
+144 VTALEKDGRKTASDD

-201 PVKRGRPPVP
+201 PVKRGRPPVA

-271 LLEAA
+271 LLGAA

-315 SKDHDRKIPLS
+315 SKEHDRKIPLS

-343 AHLFTQDGKKAWTPT
+343 ANLFTQDGKKTWTPT

>member
-1 MEKAIAAQRAGLKPL
+1 MPKVTREALTRRTVDAAKATGRAYRLRDATVPGLVLRVSATGAKSWAMVWGRGQEKAFAN
-16 VLPYHCVPLDLAAHW
+16 Y
-31 ALLLPCSYEPMKQ
+31 
-44 SKRLNPS
+44 
-51 VVESA
+51 
-56 KPEDAPYRL
+56 
-65 WDTVVPQLHVRVQP
+65 
-79 SGVKSW
+79 
-85 NVQWSRTSTRALGKW
+85 
-100 PAVTVE
+100 PATTLEGARE
-106 AARTRARAVLA
+106 AARRLSA
-117 ETDQHGAP
+117 EIDKHGAP
-125 LAVIAPKSE
+125 MAVVTPKSE
-134 LTVADACRDY
+134 LTVADACRAY
-144 VNALEKDGRKTASVD
+144 VTALEKDGRKTASDD
-159 AKRRFERCLY
+159 ARRRFERCLY

-227 AALNHAVARRKV
+227 AALNLAVARRKV

-256 GQRRGLYLEREQRRA
+256 SQRRGLYLERTQRRA

-276 EGPVRDLI
+276 EGPVRDVI

-343 AHLFTQDGKKAWTPT
+343 AHLFTQDGKKVWTPS

>member
-1 MEKAIAAQRAGLKPL
+1 MPQGLRPQPL
-16 VLPYHCVPLDLAAHW
+16 VFRLHCVRLDFATHFN
-31 ALLLPCSYEPMKQ
+31 LLLPCSYEPMKQ
-44 SKRLNPS
+44 SKRLTPS
-51 VVESA
+51 AVESA
-56 KPEDAPYRL
+56 KPEAAPYRI
-65 WDTVVPQLHVRVQP
+65 WDTTVPQLHLRVQP

-100 PAVTVE
+100 PGVTVE
-106 AARTRARAVLA
+106 AARTKARAVLA

-125 LAVIAPKSE
+125 LAVVTPKSE

-144 VNALEKDGRKTASVD
+144 VKGLTKDGRKAAADD
-159 AKRRFERCLY
+159 AARRFERCLY

-201 PVKRGRPPVP
+201 AAKRGRPPTA
-211 KPLARSSI
+211 KPLAKASV
-219 NRIRTTLV
+219 NRMRTVLV
-227 AALNHAVARRKV
+227 AALNYAVARRKA
-239 SPDLAFEW
+239 SPDVAFEW
-247 NAVKPLKDA
+247 ASVKPLQDA
-256 GQRRGLYLEREQRRA
+256 SRRRGLYLEVEQRRA

-276 EGPVRDLI
+276 QEAVRDLI

-296 PSLCLRSD
+296 PALCLRSD
-304 YDGRTASVRFR
+304 YDGRTGSVRFR
-315 SKDHDRKIPLS
+315 SKGHDRTIPLS

-343 AHLFTQDGKKAWTPT
+343 AHLFTQDGKKAWTA
-358 DWSELVRDAAARA
+358 DAWSEPVREAAARA